1 MKLKNIKEN
10 SLFNRTAIAVAV
22 LTIACGLLYWL
33 ADIYVDKAFA
43 DDGYMREI
51 LEKLSVAALFCVYGA
66 TIIYLIGQIFYY
78 QETLRRQEK
87 KYQDYINYSPDPMV
101 ITDHRGM
108 ISETNPAM
116 EKMTAKDRNSLVL
129 LNLADLMT
137 ADSIQ
142 ACYSFFMQIEK
153 TQKAE
158 SSLRMLSGERII
170 SVSANA
176 VKLDE
181 SRILI
186 TLRDISGFVEVSN
199 NYRKLNLD
207 LQEQVKAE
215 LSKVRLQEQALE
227 NTKKFADMGNMLTAI
242 SHHWRQPLNALGLQ
256 VQDMVETCR
265 TGSVTEEYIR
275 EFDEVTGTLINDM
288 SGTIDKFRNFFSFS
302 SDDSEI
308 NIISEIMDVLN
319 ILSAQIYYLG
329 VDVLFSCGCE
339 KQHYDCKNIFTCPD
353 CKFKSA
359 TVRGDVGN
367 FRHAVLNIIYN
378 ALDSVTER
386 KKTDNTK
393 GVVKVKIR
401 CDDRNVFID
410 IEDNGKGF
418 SDEVLKRAFEPYY
431 STKGEGKGAGIGLF
445 MVKMVLSEQMG
456 GEVMLG
462 NTDMGANVHVVL
474 PKAADCPES

>member
-1 MKLKNIKEN
+1 MELKNIKEN
-10 SLFNRTAIAVAV
+10 KLFNRTAISITT
-22 LTIACGLLYWL
+22 LTFVCGIMYWV
-33 ADIYVDKAFA
+33 ADIYVDNAFA
-43 DDGYMREI
+43 DDSYMREI
-51 LEKLSVAALFCVYGA
+51 LEKSSVAALFCVYGA
-66 TIIYLIGQIFYY
+66 TVIYLIGQIFYY
-78 QETLRRQEK
+78 QESLRKQEK
-87 KYQDYINYSPDPMV
+87 RYHDYITYSPDPMV
-101 ITDHRGM
+101 ITDHTGM
-108 ISETNPAM
+108 ITEVNPAM
-116 EKMTAKDRNSLVL
+116 EQMSGKDRSSLTL
-129 LNLADLMT
+129 LNLADLM
-137 ADSIQ
+137 APDSIQ

-153 TQKAE
+153 TEKAE
-158 SSLRMLSGERII
+158 ASLRMMAGGRII
-170 SVSANA
+170 FISANA
-176 VKLDE
+176 VKMDTA
-181 SRILI
+181 RIII
-186 TLRDISGFVEVSN
+186 TLRDVSVFMEVSN

-207 LQEQVKAE
+207 LQEQT
-215 LSKVRLQEQALE
+215 LE

-256 VQDMVETCR
+256 VQDMVDTCR
-265 TGSVTEEYIR
+265 SGGVTEEYLR
-275 EFDEVTGTLINDM
+275 EFDEVTGSLIRDM

-302 SDDSEI
+302 SDDTKI
-308 NIISEIMDVLN
+308 NIISEILDVLN

-329 VDVLFSCGCE
+329 VDVVFSCGCE

-359 TVRGDVGN
+359 VVRGDVGN

-378 ALDSVTER
+378 ALDSVAER
-386 KKTDNTK
+386 KKTDSKIK
-393 GVVKVKIR
+393 GLVKVKIR
-401 CDDRNVFID
+401 CDEQNVFMD

-474 PKAADCPES
+474 PKYADCQES